1 MIKFNNFKNQ
11 MMNEIIKQIEVL
23 LIKMLRIVKDK
34 NNKFKIKKER
44 LVKKV

>member
-1 MIKFNNFKNQ
+1 MIIFNNFKNQ

-23 LIKMLRIVKDK
+23 LFKMLRIVKDK

>member
-1 MIKFNNFKNQ
+1 MIIFNNFKNQ